1 MEGFGDRRHK
11 RDYAAGM
18 EIEVVPEPS
27 DDERAALLE
36 AFRPAGEPPAASRSE
51 WRRAGLREGVE
62 PDEP

>member
-1 MEGFGDRRHK
+1 VTAVTNAA
-11 RDYAAGM
+11 YAAGM

-36 AFRPAGEPPAASRSE
+36 ALRRADDPPAASGSE
-51 WRRAGLREGVE
+51 WLRAALREGVE